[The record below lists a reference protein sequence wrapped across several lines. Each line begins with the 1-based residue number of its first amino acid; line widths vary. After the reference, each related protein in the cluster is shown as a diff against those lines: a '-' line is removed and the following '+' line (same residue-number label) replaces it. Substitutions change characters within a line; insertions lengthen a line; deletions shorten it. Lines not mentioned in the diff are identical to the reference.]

1 MYNRFFKN
9 NNIIIMRHTI
19 AILLQNESGAL
30 SRVASMFSTRG
41 YNIDS
46 LSVAPTQDPM
56 VSRLTLVTEGSD
68 EVIEQITKQLYKLID
83 VVDVFDITLHDH
95 IEREMM
101 LIKIEPTTESTEE
114 LNEIIS
120 NYSATII
127 NEKNQ
132 LMIIEVMADSDVN
145 NNFLTA
151 ITNLSK
157 VIAIARS
164 GPLALA
170 KGISKTSL

>member
-1 MYNRFFKN
+1 
-9 NNIIIMRHTI
+9 MRHTI

-41 YNIDS
+41 YNIES

-68 EVIEQITKQLYKLID
+68 AVIEQITKQLYKLID

-101 LIKIEPTTESTEE
+101 LIKIKPYNGKIEE
-114 LNEIIS
+114 LNETIV
-120 NYSATII
+120 NYSATKI
-127 NEKNQ
+127 NDKDE
-132 LMIIEVMADSDVN
+132 LIIIEVMADSDVN
-145 NNFLTA
+145 NNFLTDVTDFGE
-151 ITNLSK
+151 I
-157 VIAIARS
+157 IAIARS